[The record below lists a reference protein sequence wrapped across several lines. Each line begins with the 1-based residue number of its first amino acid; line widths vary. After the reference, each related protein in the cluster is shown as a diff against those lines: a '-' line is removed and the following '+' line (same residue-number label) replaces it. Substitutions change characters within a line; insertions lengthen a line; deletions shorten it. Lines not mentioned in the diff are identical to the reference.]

1 MTTPPMLPAQPNN
14 SLILGMECL
23 RLVTVAG
30 GAIGSR
36 EVARRL
42 GLTHTRINRLL
53 GTLAFMGLLERDA
66 DRRYRPGPALH
77 ALAAQSMMASRLLP
91 AALPTLRDLGRD
103 GYTVAL
109 GTLWAGKVCYLY
121 HQRFGQS
128 QDEAILGHELWPADR
143 TTIGIALLAAKQGP
157 MEAIE
162 PGDVPAGSTLLPDQD
177 VQQTV
182 TEARERGYAM
192 LRFSD
197 DVVSIGVAIGHPPV
211 AGIAV
216 SRRQLGGEFLE
227 AVAGRLHRAAGE
239 IEQRMHAPQHLSR

>member
-1 MTTPPMLPAQPNN
+1 MASSPTLPAQPNN

-23 RLVTVAG
+23 RLVTSAG

-53 GTLAFMGLLERDA
+53 GTLAFMGLLERDG
-66 DRRYRPGPALH
+66 DRRYRTGPALH

-91 AALPTLRDLGRD
+91 AALPVLRELGRD

-121 HQRFGQS
+121 HQRYGQS
-128 QDEAILGHELWPADR
+128 QDEAILGHELWPADQS
-143 TTIGIALLAAKQGP
+143 TIGVALLAVKDDLPADLDP
-157 MEAIE
+157 A
-162 PGDVPAGSTLLPDQD
+162 DVPPGSTLLPGQD
-177 VQQTV
+177 IHDTV
-182 TEARERGYAM
+182 SAARERGYAM

-197 DVVSIGVAIGHPPV
+197 DITSIGVAVGHPPV

-216 SRRQLGGEFLE
+216 SRRHLGGEFLE
-227 AVAGRLHRAAGE
+227 AVAARLHAAAEE
-239 IEQRMHAPQHLSR
+239 IDRRMHGPQHLSR

>member
-1 MTTPPMLPAQPNN
+1 MASPPALPAQPNN
-14 SLILGMECL
+14 SLMVGMDCL
-23 RLVTVAG
+23 RLVTEAG

-91 AALPTLRDLGRD
+91 AALPVLRDLGQD

-109 GTLWAGKVCYLY
+109 GTLWTGKVCYLY
-121 HQRFGQS
+121 HQRNGQS
-128 QDEAILGHELWPADR
+128 QDEAILGHELWPADQS
-143 TTIGIALLAAKQGP
+143 TIGIALLAAKDGAP
-157 MEAIE
+157 EELEAGE
-162 PGDVPAGSTLLPDQD
+162 TPSGSTLLPNQD
-177 VQQTV
+177 VNTTV
-182 TEARERGYAM
+182 LEARSRGYAL

-197 DVVSIGVAIGHPPV
+197 DVVSIGVAVGHPPV

-216 SRRQLGGEFLE
+216 SRRHLGGEFLE
-227 AVAGRLHRAAGE
+227 AVAARLHDAADE
-239 IEQRMHAPQHLSR
+239 IDRRMHAPQHLSR